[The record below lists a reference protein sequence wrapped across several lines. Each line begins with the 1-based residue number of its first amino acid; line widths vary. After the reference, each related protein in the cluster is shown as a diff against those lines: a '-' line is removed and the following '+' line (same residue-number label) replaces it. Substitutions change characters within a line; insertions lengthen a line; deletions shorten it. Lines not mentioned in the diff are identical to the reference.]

1 MPIGPIRR
9 GDDLALTGRG
19 QPGHT
24 TSGDKLEVQIVAVR
38 GASLAHQDD
47 AVDER
52 GLERGAFGGVGLIVG
67 GTSEIE
73 DVLDTR

>member
-1 MPIGPIRR
+1 MCRSVRFGAVMISHSRAEGNQGTR
-9 GDDLALTGRG
+9 LA
-19 QPGHT
+19 
-24 TSGDKLEVQIVAVR
+24 GDKLEVQIVAAR

-67 GTSEIE
+67 GTRIE
-73 DVLDTR
+73 DVLDTP